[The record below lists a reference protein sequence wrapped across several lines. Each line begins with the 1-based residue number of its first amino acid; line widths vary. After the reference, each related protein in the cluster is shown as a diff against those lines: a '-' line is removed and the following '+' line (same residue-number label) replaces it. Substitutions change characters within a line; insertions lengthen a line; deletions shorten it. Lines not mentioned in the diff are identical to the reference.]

1 MASASSYHVDP
12 GSRRY
17 IAETMR
23 APLLEREQEVDLA
36 RRWRDDG
43 DEAAL
48 HELVSAYARYV
59 VRIAAGFRGYGL
71 PLGDLVQEGNIG
83 LMEAA
88 ARFDPER
95 EVRFSTYAAWWIRAS
110 IQDHILRNSSIV
122 RIATTASQKTLF
134 FNLRRLRAKL
144 GESGDGTMTDAD
156 RRKIAEDLSVP
167 VAAVERMESHFAKP
181 DRSLNATFSEGESDQ
196 FQDFL
201 ADDRPTPEDNVT
213 DSHDGAVRKQ
223 RLHEALE
230 SLTEREQT
238 IIAQRFLGEDRKTL
252 AEIGESFGL
261 TKERIRQIEARAL
274 GKLRVRLEAN
284 SERPAERRTGRA
296 AVFFPLLSA

>member
-1 MASASSYHVDP
+1 MANPSNYHVDP

-17 IAETMR
+17 IAATMR
-23 APLLEREQEVDLA
+23 APLLEREQEAELA
-36 RRWRDDG
+36 RRWRDDR
-43 DEAAL
+43 DEDAL
-48 HELVSAYARYV
+48 HELVTAYARYV

-95 EVRFSTYAAWWIRAS
+95 DVRFSTYASWWIRAS

-144 GESGDGTMTDAD
+144 DETGEGAMTDAD
-156 RRKIAEDLSVP
+156 RNKIANDLSVP
-167 VAAVERMESHFAKP
+167 VAAVERMEAHLSRP
-181 DRSLNATFSEGESDQ
+181 DRSLNATLSEGENDQ
-196 FQDFL
+196 YQDFL
-201 ADDRPTPEDNVT
+201 ADERPNPEENYIRV
-213 DSHDGAVRKQ
+213 HDGDVRKK
-223 RLHEALE
+223 RLHDAIA
-230 SLTEREQT
+230 SLTEREQ
-238 IIAQRFLGEDRKTL
+238 IIISQRFLGDGRKTL
-252 AEIGESFGL
+252 AEIGDDFGL

-274 GKLRVRLEAN
+274 SKLRVRMESNPERPGDLLEA
-284 SERPAERRTGRA
+284 
-296 AVFFPLLSA
+296 

>member
-1 MASASSYHVDP
+1 MANASNYYVDP

-17 IAETMR
+17 IASTMR
-23 APLLEREQEVDLA
+23 APLLEREQEAGLA
-36 RRWRDDG
+36 RRWRDDH
-43 DEAAL
+43 DEDAL
-48 HELVSAYARYV
+48 HELVTAYARYV

-95 EVRFSTYAAWWIRAS
+95 DVRFSTSASWWIRAS

-144 GESGDGTMTDAD
+144 DETGDGTMTDAD
-156 RRKIAEDLSVP
+156 RRKIATDLGVP
-167 VAAVERMESHFAKP
+167 VAAVERMESHLARP
-181 DRSLNATFSEGESDQ
+181 DRSLNAVLAEGENDQ

-201 ADDRPTPEDNVT
+201 ADDRPNPEENVT
-213 DSHDGAVRKQ
+213 KTHDGDVRRN
-223 RLHEALE
+223 RLQEALA
-230 SLTEREQT
+230 SLTEREQM
-238 IIAQRFLGEDRKTL
+238 IIAQRFLDDERKTL
-252 AEIGESFGL
+252 AEIGDDFGL

-274 GKLRVRLEAN
+274 SKLRVRMEGNPEGAFDLLEA
-284 SERPAERRTGRA
+284 
-296 AVFFPLLSA
+296 

>member
-1 MASASSYHVDP
+1 MASPSNYYVDP

-17 IAETMR
+17 IAAAMR
-23 APLLEREQEVDLA
+23 APLLEREQEADLA
-36 RRWRDDG
+36 RRWRDRQDK
-43 DEAAL
+43 AAL
-48 HELVSAYARYV
+48 DELVQAYARYV

-71 PLGDLVQEGNIG
+71 PMGDLVQEGNIG

-95 EVRFSTYAAWWIRAS
+95 DVRFSTYAAWWIRAS
-110 IQDHILRNSSIV
+110 IQDYILRNSSIV

-144 GESGDGTMTDAD
+144 DETGDGTMTDAD

-167 VAAVERMESHFAKP
+167 VAAVERMEAHFSRP
-181 DRSLNATFSEGESDQ
+181 DRSLNATFSDGETDQ
-196 FQDFL
+196 FQDFV
-201 ADDRPTPEDNVT
+201 ADDRPNPEENYTSV
-213 DSHDGAVRKQ
+213 HDGDVRRR
-223 RLHEALE
+223 RLREALA

-238 IIAQRFLGEDRKTL
+238 IITQRFLQDDRKTL
-252 AEIGESFGL
+252 AEIGIEFGL

-274 GKLRVRLEAN
+274 SKLRVRMESNPERMTELLEA
-284 SERPAERRTGRA
+284 
-296 AVFFPLLSA
+296 

>member
-1 MASASSYHVDP
+1 MANASNYYVDP

-17 IAETMR
+17 IAEAMR
-23 APLLEREQEVDLA
+23 APLLEREREVDLA
-36 RRWRDDG
+36 RRWRDEQ
-43 DEAAL
+43 DEDAL
-48 HELVSAYARYV
+48 HELVTAYARYV

-95 EVRFSTYAAWWIRAS
+95 EVRFSTYASWWIRAS

-144 GESGDGTMTDAD
+144 AETGTGTMTDAD
-156 RRKIAEDLSVP
+156 RRKIADDLSVP
-167 VAAVERMESHFAKP
+167 VAAVERMESHFTRP
-181 DRSLNATFSEGESDQ
+181 DRSLNATLSDGENDQ

-201 ADDRPTPEDNVT
+201 ADDRPNPEENVT
-213 DSHDGAVRKQ
+213 RSHDSEIRRK
-223 RLHEALE
+223 RLRDAIA

-238 IIAQRFLGEDRKTL
+238 IITQRFLDDGRKTL
-252 AEIGESFGL
+252 AEIGDDFGL

-274 GKLRVRLEAN
+274 SKLRVQMQANPEQALELLEA
-284 SERPAERRTGRA
+284 
-296 AVFFPLLSA
+296 

>member
-1 MASASSYHVDP
+1 MANASNYYVDP

-17 IAETMR
+17 IASTMR
-23 APLLEREQEVDLA
+23 APLLEREQEADLA
-36 RRWRDDG
+36 RRWRDDH
-43 DEAAL
+43 DEHAL
-48 HELVSAYARYV
+48 HELVTAYARYV

-95 EVRFSTYAAWWIRAS
+95 EVRFSTYASWWIRAS

-144 GESGDGTMTDAD
+144 AETGDGTMTDAD
-156 RRKIAEDLSVP
+156 RRKIATDLSVP
-167 VAAVERMESHFAKP
+167 VAAVERMEAHLARP
-181 DRSLNATFSEGESDQ
+181 DRSLNAVLAEGENDQ

-201 ADDRPTPEDNVT
+201 ADDRPNPEENVT
-213 DSHDGAVRKQ
+213 RTHDGDIRRK
-223 RLHEALE
+223 RLRDALA

-238 IIAQRFLGEDRKTL
+238 IIAQRFLDDDKKTL
-252 AEIGESFGL
+252 AEIGDDFGL

-274 GKLRVRLEAN
+274 SKLRVKMQANPEQALE
-284 SERPAERRTGRA
+284 
-296 AVFFPLLSA
+296 LLEG

>member
-1 MASASSYHVDP
+1 MASTSNYHVDP

-17 IAETMR
+17 IATTMR
-23 APLLEREQEVDLA
+23 APLLEREQEADLA
-36 RRWRDDG
+36 RRWRDDR
-43 DEAAL
+43 DEDAL
-48 HELVSAYARYV
+48 HELVTAYARYV

-95 EVRFSTYAAWWIRAS
+95 DVRFSTYASWWIRAS
-110 IQDHILRNSSIV
+110 IQDHILRNASIV

-144 GESGDGTMTDAD
+144 DETGEGAMTDAD
-156 RRKIAEDLSVP
+156 RRKIATDLSVP
-167 VAAVERMESHFAKP
+167 VAAVERMEAHLSRP
-181 DRSLNATFSEGESDQ
+181 DRSLNATLSDGENDQ
-196 FQDFL
+196 YQDFL
-201 ADDRPTPEDNVT
+201 ADDRPDPEENFIKV
-213 DSHDGAVRKQ
+213 HDGDVRKK
-223 RLHEALE
+223 RLHDAIA

-238 IIAQRFLGEDRKTL
+238 IIAQRFLGEGRKTL
-252 AEIGESFGL
+252 AEIGDDFGL

-274 GKLRVRLEAN
+274 SKLRVRMEN
-284 SERPAERRTGRA
+284 NPERPAD
-296 AVFFPLLSA
+296 LLDA

>member
-23 APLLEREQEVDLA
+23 APLLERDHEVDLA
-36 RRWRDDG
+36 RRWRDKR

-144 GESGDGTMTDAD
+144 AEAGDGMMTDAD
-156 RRKIAEDLSVP
+156 RRKIATDLSVP
-167 VAAVERMESHFAKP
+167 VAAVERMESHFSKP
-181 DRSLNATFSEGESDQ
+181 DRSLNATFSDGESDQ

-201 ADDRPTPEDNVT
+201 ADDRPTPEENVT
-213 DSHDGAVRKQ
+213 DTHDSALRKQ

-230 SLTEREQT
+230 SLSEREQT
-238 IIAQRFLGEDRKTL
+238 IITQRFLGDDRKTL
-252 AEIGESFGL
+252 AEIGETFGL

-274 GKLRVRLEAN
+274 GKLRTRLEAN
-284 SERPAERRTGRA
+284 AERPTD
-296 AVFFPLLSA
+296 LLSA

>member
-1 MASASSYHVDP
+1 MASPSNYYVDP

-17 IAETMR
+17 IAGAMR
-23 APLLEREQEVDLA
+23 APLLEREQEANLA
-36 RRWRDDG
+36 RRWRDDK
-43 DEAAL
+43 DEDAL
-48 HELVSAYARYV
+48 HELVEAYARYV

-110 IQDHILRNSSIV
+110 IQDYVLRNSSIV

-134 FNLRRLRAKL
+134 FNLRRLRARL
-144 GESGDGTMTDAD
+144 AETGDGTMTDAD
-156 RRKIAEDLSVP
+156 RRKIADDLSVP
-167 VAAVERMESHFAKP
+167 IAAVERMESHFARP
-181 DRSLNATFSEGESDQ
+181 DRSLNATFSDGESDQ

-201 ADDRPTPEDNVT
+201 PDERPTPEENFT
-213 DSHDGAVRKQ
+213 SIHDGDLRKR
-223 RLHEALE
+223 RLQEALA

-238 IIAQRFLGEDRKTL
+238 IITQRFLQDGRKTL
-252 AEIGESFGL
+252 AEIGTEFGL

-274 GKLRVRLEAN
+274 GKLRVRMEGNPEPVAELLEI
-284 SERPAERRTGRA
+284 
-296 AVFFPLLSA
+296 